1 MQKRLW
7 LGMVCSSLIGFQG
20 IVAAGEA
27 ARTASTSSKEFERIK
42 QLAGRWEGMTRHGEG
57 KEELA
62 VVEYKVTS
70 GGSAVVETL
79 FPGTPHEMVSVYHT
93 DGQGKLS
100 MTHYCMIGNQPKLD
114 LTQSDDNHVELSLA
128 SDSGIA
134 PEAMHMHSLNVT
146 WQDADHLTQ
155 QWSSFDGGKPK
166 ETTTIR
172 LSRARSS

>member
-1 MQKRLW
+1 MRVICRFGL
-7 LGMVCSSLIGFQG
+7 LVGFMMSLQ
-20 IVAAGEA
+20 AAA
-27 ARTASTSSKEFERIK
+27 TAGTGEFERIK
-42 QLAGRWEGMTRHGEG
+42 RLAGRWEGVTQHGGG
-57 KEELA
+57 KEEPAA
-62 VVEYKVTS
+62 VDYKVTS